1 MALAARALERD
12 AAKPSPKRAGVGLI
26 LGAPRSGTSWVGKIA
41 DSHPDILYRHEPDI
55 ADPPPDLPVFVDP
68 PPSTELQARFD
79 GHLARWAGARDSRS
93 AGSRPVFP
101 KAFQLPL
108 APLARRAVIYAAKDG
123 ERIDDGLAARA
134 VVPELNTRRP
144 AARVLKSV
152 NLLGRLPLVLGS
164 PSVSA
169 VVLVLRHPCAQVASG
184 LRQIELEGRQS
195 ILAAADL
202 PESPAGRRAGL
213 SADDLARMTD
223 VEVMAWKWLAFND
236 AALAATEADAR
247 VTVVRHE
254 SLAHA
259 PDDGAQQVLA
269 GLGLKPADQTK
280 RFLDRST
287 RGGSTRMY
295 SARRDPVVA
304 TSGWRRELSDDA
316 VQRIK
321 RIVAGSRP
329 AAWYELMPPS
339 AADGREVTP

>member
-1 MALAARALERD
+1 
-12 AAKPSPKRAGVGLI
+12 VGLI
-26 LGAPRSGTSWVGKIA
+26 LGAPRSGTTWVAKIA
-41 DSHPDILYRHEPDI
+41 DSHPDVLYRHEPDI

-68 PPSTELQARFD
+68 PPSAELQARFD

-93 AGSRPVFP
+93 AGSLPVFP
-101 KAFQLPL
+101 KAFQPPL
-108 APLARRAVIYAAKDG
+108 APLARRVLVYAAKAG
-123 ERIDDGLAARA
+123 ERVDDGLAARA
-134 VVPELNTRRP
+134 VVPELSARRP

-184 LRQIELEGRQS
+184 LRQIEREGRRS

-202 PESPAGRRAGL
+202 PASPVGRRAGL

-223 VEVMAWKWLAFND
+223 VDVLAWKWLAFND
-236 AALAATEADAR
+236 AALAAAEEDAR

-254 SLAHA
+254 TLAHA
-259 PDDGAQQVLA
+259 PYDGAQQVLS
-269 GLGLKPADQTK
+269 GLGLAPADQTK

-304 TSGWRRELSDDA
+304 TSSWRRDLSDEA
-316 VQRIK
+316 VQRIQ
-321 RIVAGSRP
+321 RVVAGSRP
-329 AAWYELMPPS
+329 AAWYDLRPAS
-339 AADGREVTP
+339 AADGREATA